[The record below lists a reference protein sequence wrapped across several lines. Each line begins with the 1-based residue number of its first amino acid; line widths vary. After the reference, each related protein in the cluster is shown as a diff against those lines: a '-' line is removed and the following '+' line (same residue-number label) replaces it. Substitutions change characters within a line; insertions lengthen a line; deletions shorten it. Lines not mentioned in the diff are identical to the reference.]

1 MSLIIDLKGII
12 AKRGISFKALNKKLN
27 GEESKYVSFYQK
39 IKLGYIKFTD
49 VIDIAKFLDFTIICK
64 TKSDEIDISSIKIVD
79 SMLTYEELLD
89 ALDLVFGS
97 DYQIIWQDNR
107 VTGKNVEELKEITKA
122 EIREKNILY

>member
-12 AKRGISFKALNKKLN
+12 AKRGISFKALNEKLN

-49 VIDIAKFLDFTIICK
+49 VIDIARFLDFTIICK
-64 TKSDEIDISSIKIVD
+64 TKSDEVDISSIKIVD
-79 SMLTYEELLD
+79 NMLTYEELLD
-89 ALDLVFGS
+89 ALDIVFGS

>member
-1 MSLIIDLKGII
+1 MSLIIDLKGVI

-39 IKLGYIKFTD
+39 IKLGYIKFTA

-79 SMLTYEELLD
+79 NMLTYEELLD
-89 ALDLVFGS
+89 ALDIVFGS

-107 VTGKNVEELKEITKA
+107 ITGKNVEELKEITKA

>member
-79 SMLTYEELLD
+79 NMLTYEELLD
-89 ALDLVFGS
+89 ALDIVFGS
-97 DYQIIWQDNR
+97 NYQIIWQDNR

>member
-79 SMLTYEELLD
+79 NMLTYEELLD
-89 ALDLVFGS
+89 ALDIVFGS

>member
-1 MSLIIDLKGII
+1 MSLFKDLKGVIV
-12 AKRGISFKALNKKLN
+12 KRGLSFKALNNKLN
-27 GEESKYVSFYQK
+27 GEESKYISFYQK

-49 VIDIAKFLDFTIICK
+49 VIDIAKFLDFTIICR
-64 TKSDEIDISSIKIVD
+64 TKSDDIDISSIKIVD
-79 SMLTYEELLD
+79 NMLTYEELID
-89 ALDLVFGS
+89 ALDIVFGR